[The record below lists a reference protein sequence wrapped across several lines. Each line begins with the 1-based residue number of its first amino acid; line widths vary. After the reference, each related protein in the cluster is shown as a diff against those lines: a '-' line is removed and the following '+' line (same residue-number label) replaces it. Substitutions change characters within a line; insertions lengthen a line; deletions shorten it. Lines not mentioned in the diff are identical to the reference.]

1 MRITLEADYALR
13 IMCLLANSDELVDAG
28 TIAEDASVPSRF
40 ALKILRKLTQG
51 GLVKSYKGKNGGYKI
66 LEDPAKCTLLRV
78 IELIDGPLVIS
89 RCGDIE
95 GGCGLVSKRTGECA
109 IHHIFEEI
117 SNGVSNALSKIT
129 IAEVADKNANI
140 FELTKKLHI

>member
-13 IMCLLANSDELVDAG
+13 IMCLLANSGEHSDAG
-28 TIAEDASVPSRF
+28 TIAADASVPSRF

-51 GLVKSYKGKNGGYKI
+51 GLVKSFKGKNGGYKI
-66 LEDPAKCTLLRV
+66 LEDPKKCTLRRV

-89 RCGDIE
+89 RCGDS
-95 GGCGLVSKRTGECA
+95 GCTLAGKSTGECA
-109 IHHIFEEI
+109 IHHIFNEI
-117 SNGVSNALSKIT
+117 SDNVAKSLDKIT

-140 FELTKKLHI
+140 PALIEKLRV